1 LKLAFDGLRIG
12 FAMTG
17 SFCTFS
23 KVMKE
28 IETLSQKGAD
38 LVPIMSEMAWNTD
51 TRFGKAE
58 EFIGKFKSISQKD
71 IIHTIKDAEPIGPK
85 NLLDALIVAP
95 CTGNTISKIANG
107 ITDSCVA
114 MAAKATLRN
123 KAPVIIAVSTNDG
136 LGSSAKNIGILLNKA
151 NVYFVPFGQDDPNG
165 KPDSLVAD
173 MTKIADTLKEALA
186 GRILQP
192 QIIER
197 YQKM

>member
-1 LKLAFDGLRIG
+1 MTFDGLRIG

-28 IETLSQKGAD
+28 IEHLRQMGAK
-38 LVPIMSEMAWNTD
+38 LVPIMSEMVWNTD

-58 EFIGKFKSISQKD
+58 EFIKSFKDLSQKE

-123 KAPVIIAVSTNDG
+123 NAPVIIAVSTNDG
-136 LGSSAKNIGILLNKA
+136 LGSSAKNIGTLLNKA
-151 NVYFVPFGQDDPNG
+151 NVYFVPFGQDDPKG
-165 KPDSLVAD
+165 KPTSLVAD
-173 MTKIADTLKEALA
+173 MTKIASTLEEALE
-186 GRILQP
+186 GRQIQP
-192 QIIER
+192 LIIER
-197 YQKM
+197 

>member
-1 LKLAFDGLRIG
+1 MAFEGLRIG

-23 KVMKE
+23 KVIKE
-28 IETLSQKGAD
+28 IENLKSQNAD
-38 LVPIMSEMAWNTD
+38 LIPIMSEMVWNTD

-58 EFIGKFKSISQKD
+58 EFIEKVTAISGTE
-71 IIHTIKDAEPIGPK
+71 IIHDIKGAEPIGPK

-123 KAPVIIAVSTNDG
+123 NRPVILAVSTNDG
-136 LGSSAKNIGILLNKA
+136 LGSSARNIGTLLNKA
-151 NVYFVPFGQDDPNG
+151 NIYFVPFGQDDPTG

-173 MTKIADTLKEALA
+173 MTKISATLNAALI
-186 GRILQP
+186 GKKLQP

-197 YQKM
+197 

>member
-1 LKLAFDGLRIG
+1 MTFDGLRIG

-28 IETLSQKGAD
+28 IEHLRQKGAT
-38 LVPIMSEMAWNTD
+38 LVPIMSEMVWNTD

-58 EFIGKFKSISQKD
+58 EFIEKFKDLSQKD

-123 KAPVIIAVSTNDG
+123 NAPVIIAVSTNDG
-136 LGSSAKNIGILLNKA
+136 LGSSAKNIGTLLNKA
-151 NVYFVPFGQDDPNG
+151 NVYFVPFGQDDPKG
-165 KPDSLVAD
+165 KPTSLVAD
-173 MTKIADTLKEALA
+173 MTKIAATLEEALE
-186 GRILQP
+186 GRQIQP
-192 QIIER
+192 LIIER
-197 YQKM
+197 

>member
-1 LKLAFDGLRIG
+1 MTFDGLRIG

-28 IETLSQKGAD
+28 IETLRQKGAM
-38 LVPIMSEMAWNTD
+38 LVPIMSEMVWNTD

-58 EFIGKFKSISQKD
+58 EFIEKFKDLSQRD

-85 NLLDALIVAP
+85 NLLDALIIAP

-123 KAPVIIAVSTNDG
+123 NAPVIIAVSTNDG
-136 LGSSAKNIGILLNKA
+136 LGSSAKNIGTLLNKA
-151 NVYFVPFGQDDPNG
+151 NIYFVPFGQDDPKG
-165 KPDSLVAD
+165 KPNSLVAD
-173 MTKIADTLKEALA
+173 MTKIAGTLEEALE
-186 GRILQP
+186 GRQIQP
-192 QIIER
+192 LIIER
-197 YQKM
+197 